1 MDLGAAKKSPAN
13 QPGSKIDFVQVFN
26 FVQVFDLDQ
35 CRPITKNHDCD
46 PSIRHPRQTAARER
60 R

>member
-1 MDLGAAKKSPAN
+1 
-13 QPGSKIDFVQVFN
+13 VFN

-35 CRPITKNHDCD
+35 SRPITKSHDSG
-46 PSIRHPRQTAARER
+46 PSIRHRRQTAVRER